1 MTGVL
6 NKLAGS
12 RVAIRRLCIALAL
25 ALVSTLAL
33 DLHHHA
39 LHAGQGHTGAMAGTA
54 VSGGA
59 TSVKAA
65 DLSTPSS
72 ERQHDRHAVP
82 GVASCDCCAAS
93 CFTLLTAD
101 LGTLASSSPR
111 PTLAEYVVAAILSL
125 PPSSLDRPPI
135 ANL

>member
-12 RVAIRRLCIALAL
+12 RVAIRRLCIVLAL
-25 ALVSTLAL
+25 TLVSTLAL

-39 LHAGQGHTGAMAGTA
+39 LHAGQGHAGAMAGTA
-54 VSGGA
+54 VSDGA
-59 TSVKAA
+59 ASVKAA

-82 GVASCDCCAAS
+82 GAASCDCCAAS
-93 CFTLLTAD
+93 CFTLLPAD
-101 LGTLASSSPR
+101 IDTLASSSPR
-111 PTLAEYVVAAILSL
+111 PTLANHVVVAIVSL
-125 PPSSLDRPPI
+125 PASSLDRPPI